1 MFVLLNRLIEL
12 IHSTITPSPSIRL
25 DPVSTPAGA
34 AAAAPQGP
42 ATLAERQAAVERRW
56 REWEQ
61 ASRVAAGLPPESPPE
76 RMRRRPERQEHTVKN
91 TTIRV
96 RPSNGTIK
104 RHGAVVSPIVS
115 DNH

>member
-1 MFVLLNRLIEL
+1 M
-12 IHSTITPSPSIRL
+12 
-25 DPVSTPAGA
+25 STPAGA

-76 RMRRRPERQEHTVKN
+76 RVRQMLGGREATQEAQMRGTFTAPDTRGCAEGSGRTLL
-91 TTIRV
+91 RV
-96 RPSNGTIK
+96 S
-104 RHGAVVSPIVS
+104 
-115 DNH
+115 